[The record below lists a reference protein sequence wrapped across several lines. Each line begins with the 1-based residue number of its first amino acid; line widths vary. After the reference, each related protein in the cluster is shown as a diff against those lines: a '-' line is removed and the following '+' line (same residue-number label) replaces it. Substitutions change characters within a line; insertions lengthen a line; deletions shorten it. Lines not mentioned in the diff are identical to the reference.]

1 MHNFAFGLDADCV
14 FLETRSAFAS
24 LSEYTNVGLDNPLHR
39 AGEADEPS
47 FDIFKLLKSKPT
59 EIVNLGFLIHEQYTR
74 FRELL
79 LSAHGCPNLESF
91 AMMDSKIDRAKFGEL
106 FTYMSKLAPQLA
118 TLVIATDSVMSTTQ
132 TGAYFESSSV
142 RSRIF
147 TSSLIRV
154 VVLITMNLSATTS
167 WTSSCEHILS
177 DVSCHFVRKDDDMK
191 DNIVPYYW
199 AIIKGLADLAESTG
213 KLWTHPAFVS
223 GRGRVR

>member
-1 MHNFAFGLDADCV
+1 MRTVSCV

-118 TLVIATDSVMSTTQ
+118 TLVITTDSVMYDDADWSIFRELPGSVKNLYLEFDSCG
-132 TGAYFESSSV
+132 GADHYELISDDVLDIVLRAHPV
-142 RSRIF
+142 R
-147 TSSLIRV
+147 
-154 VVLITMNLSATTS
+154 
-167 WTSSCEHILS
+167 C
-177 DVSCHFVRKDDDMK
+177 
-191 DNIVPYYW
+191 IVPFC
-199 AIIKGLADLAESTG
+199 A
-213 KLWTHPAFVS
+213 
-223 GRGRVR
+223 